1 MFHAFSA
8 ELPAVR
14 TSAPGT
20 ITARSSMA
28 KTSIYLHMGWG
39 RQWLISNDV
48 YIEEACKAWQRDLT
62 YHDTCIWML
71 ITVTE

>member
-1 MFHAFSA
+1 MFLAFSPD
-8 ELPAVR
+8 LPAVR

-20 ITARSSMA
+20 ITAHSSMA
-28 KTSIYLHMGWG
+28 KTSIDLCMGWG

-48 YIEEACKAWQRDLT
+48 YVEGACKAWQRDLA